1 MNTEQFINL
10 TGAYGAD
17 IKRWPEAHQQ
27 QAAKVIALNLAE
39 VNLALEQARALDEIF
54 ASHKITPSERALFEN
69 IVASAPKQN
78 NASFWQRLR
87 INGWIG
93 ISSIVGTGLAGAV
106 AGALFVSIWTSSMLS
121 ANVDGTGE
129 SASSMAQYV
138 DVGQEWS

>member
-1 MNTEQFINL
+1 MNTEQFISL
-10 TGAYGAD
+10 IEAYGAD
-17 IKRWPEAHQQ
+17 IKRWPEVHQQ
-27 QAAKVIALNLAE
+27 QASKVIALNLAE

-54 ASHKITPSERALFEN
+54 SSHKITPSERALFET
-69 IVASAPKQN
+69 IVASAHKEN
-78 NASFWQRLR
+78 NTSFWQRLR

-121 ANVDGTGE
+121 ANADGTGE
-129 SASSMAQYV
+129 SAGAMAQYV